1 MGMNEVVQ
9 QQMVIVL
16 LILVEVGTPI
26 PCEMVAA
33 ISEQEEYEVRR
44 ILEEKWREFLQ
55 KQMVEEELC
64 YSIYHASFLDFLKTK
79 WELKPTRKLFQDVNQ
94 LIVDYIANKMTGS
107 EETRGLKK

>member
-1 MGMNEVVQ
+1 MNEGAQ
-9 QQMVIVL
+9 KRMVIVL
-16 LILVEVGTPI
+16 FILVEASTPI

-33 ISEQEEYEVRR
+33 ISGEEEYEVYR

-55 KQMVEEELC
+55 KQILEEEVC

-94 LIVDYIANKMTGS
+94 RIVNYIEQEIA
-107 EETRGLKK
+107 